1 MNTGR
6 KYTGA
11 KYHSRRKRRLHER
24 NGDQIKPVIGEP
36 RKKSVR
42 IKGGE
47 LKQRLLKTN
56 IANVLSKK
64 NSKVYRAE
72 IKNVLE
78 TPQNFFFS
86 RQNILLKGSIVQTSK
101 GKARITNRPTQ
112 EGFVNAV
119 LIEE

>member
-24 NGDQIKPVIGEP
+24 RGDQIKPIIGEP
-36 RKKSVR
+36 RKKTVR
-42 IKGGE
+42 IKGGKF
-47 LKQRLLKTN
+47 KQILLRTN
-56 IANVLSKK
+56 TANVLSIK
-64 NSKVYRAE
+64 NSKVQKAE
-72 IKNVLE
+72 IKNVLQ
-78 TPQNFFFS
+78 TPQNFFFA
-86 RQNILLKGSIVQTSK
+86 RQNILLKGSIIQTSK